1 MMNYKKIVVACCALF
16 MATTLSAQKELD
28 PELQKQVDQIATTIK
43 SDPSGAAKAYEELLK
58 GKNKKNVSLIAAI
71 GTAYLENDN
80 MQMAIF
86 YRDKG
91 DEVNSRSA
99 ELYMLKGDIDLKNKK
114 VGSAGASYQQAM
126 NADKDCFEAYSKF
139 ARIYVGVNPQL
150 SVEKLEEYK
159 ARHPQDVRVD
169 RELGNAYYQMG
180 KYGNAKT
187 AYDTFMKS
195 GQPNEQDYA
204 RYSNLLFLSKDYA
217 ESLDMAKQGLTLN
230 PDDHLMKRMLVYN
243 NYELKNY
250 AEGVTAAE
258 NFFANPDTTY
268 FSYLDHL
275 YYGRLLFKQ
284 NNSAKA
290 IAEFEKALSMDETK
304 AAEILKELSSVYE
317 SLQDYANAIVCY
329 NKYLEAAESDDVQ
342 DLFMLGRLNYMAASL
357 PETAEQLADTT
368 ATGISVVKAGYIA
381 EADTIFAEVAQRVP
395 DSYLGAFWRARVNA
409 LADPETTLG
418 LAKPYYEAALAI
430 LQANEKSAPANIIE
444 CLRYLG
450 YYYVQQGELELS
462 EPYWQKILEI
472 DPNEATAK
480 QAMEWISQSK

>member
-1 MMNYKKIVVACCALF
+1 MMNYRKILVACCALF
-16 MATTLSAQKELD
+16 MATTLSAQKALD
-28 PELQKQVDQIATTIK
+28 SELQTQVDQIATIIK
-43 SDPSGAAKAYEELLK
+43 NDPSGAAKAYEDLLK

-71 GTAYLENDN
+71 GAAYLDN
-80 MQMAIF
+80 GYKEIAQSF
-86 YRDKG
+86 YERG
-91 DEVNSRSA
+91 VEVNSKSA
-99 ELYMLKGDIDLKNKK
+99 ELYMLKGDIELQNKQ
-114 VGSAGASYQQAM
+114 VGAAGSAYQQAM
-126 NADKDCFEAYSKF
+126 NFDKDCFEAYSKF
-139 ARIYVGVNPQL
+139 AHIYIGVNPQL
-150 SVEKLEEYK
+150 SVDKLEEYK
-159 ARHPQDVRVD
+159 ARHPEDVRVE

-180 KYGNAKT
+180 KYGDAKT
-187 AYDTFMKS
+187 AYDAFMVS

-217 ESLDMAKQGLTLN
+217 QSLDMAKQGLALN
-230 PDDHLMKRMLVYN
+230 PDDHLMKRMLMYN

-250 AEGVTAAE
+250 ADGITAAE

-284 NNSAKA
+284 NESAKS
-290 IAEFEKALSMDETK
+290 IKEFEKALSMDATK

-317 SLQDYANAIVCY
+317 SLQDYANAIDCY
-329 NKYLEAAESDDVQ
+329 NRYLEAAGNNDVQ

-368 ATGISVVKAGYIA
+368 ETGISVVKAGYIA

-395 DSYLGAFWRARVNA
+395 DSYLGTFWRARVNA

-418 LAKPYYEAALAI
+418 LAKPYYEAALGI

-480 QAMEWISQSK
+480 QAMDWINQSK